1 VGLLGVIEDISSLI
15 FGEEEEVEAEV
26 IYGEL
31 VKVSSAK
38 REVGIEYKQGNQW
51 VREYYKVTEDWDD
64 DDFDD
69 LADALGEEM
78 RFFIRDGELEDFEEP

>member
-38 REVGIEYKQGNQW
+38 REVGIELQTGQPV

-69 LADALGEEM
+69 LAMPLAKE
-78 RFFIRDGELEDFEEP
+78 